1 MSVSIGKLGIRIS
14 GDSDEIIDLQQQCCY
29 VLGLDLSSP
38 DSYAD
43 NSEQRNKKSNSIGQG
58 QTNG

>member
-1 MSVSIGKLGIRIS
+1 MCMSVSIGKLGIRIS
-14 GDSDEIIDLQQQCCY
+14 GDSDEIIGLQQQCCY

-43 NSEQRNKKSNSIGQG
+43 NSEQRNNKSNSIG
-58 QTNG
+58 